1 MSIWNCTDTH
11 TSKATYTS
19 CGIALHCITLHCITL
34 NYATLNYITLHTSI
48 HSHTQLYRYIYIHMY
63 IHIYMYVYLYI
74 HMYIY
79 IHVGTHGDSPIECVF
94 ICIYMFTCVETF
106 GQEMCSFCDPH

>member
-1 MSIWNCTDTH
+1 
-11 TSKATYTS
+11 
-19 CGIALHCITLHCITL
+19 
-34 NYATLNYITLHTSI
+34 
-48 HSHTQLYRYIYIHMY
+48 
-63 IHIYMYVYLYI
+63 MYVYLYI
-74 HMYIY
+74 HMYIYIY